1 MCAIALLM
9 GDYHMGNRETD
20 LEYTIK
26 NAIENAPVG
35 QEFNFMFTGMPKII
49 DVSFK
54 FHSGWCFNQ
63 TISPGQS
70 LSFIKGDV
78 SALESINID
87 FHDFEGLK

>member
-1 MCAIALLM
+1 MSS
-9 GDYHMGNRETD
+9 RETD
-20 LEYTIK
+20 LENTLK
-26 NAIENAPVG
+26 NAIENAPLG
-35 QEFNFMFTGMPKII
+35 QAFNFTFTGMPKII

-54 FHSGWCFNQ
+54 FYSGWCFNQ